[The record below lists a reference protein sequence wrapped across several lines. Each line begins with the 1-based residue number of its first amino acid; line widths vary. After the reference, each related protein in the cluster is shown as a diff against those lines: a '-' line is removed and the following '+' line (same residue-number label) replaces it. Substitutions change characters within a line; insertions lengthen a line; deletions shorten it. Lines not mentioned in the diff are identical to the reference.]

1 MTELRKDA
9 TVLALIWLTLWQ
21 YQLICSPIWN
31 GNLRKRHCEVC
42 NRNTISIVYSFDLT
56 LETWKD
62 VCYRNTVSSS
72 KTVFT
77 FCIHRAHY
85 TQHVPK
91 DKTLGKPDYKGAIL
105 WSILHRHC
113 YWHGFRVFILLSSIT
128 AEKLVSCECQISF
141 CCALYS
147 TVSVN
152 VNGILLITLT
162 HVILASMCL
171 SWNWLPTLRYETG
184 GYRVTLRSVQS
195 ECSFHHALIWFE
207 LGN

>member
-21 YQLICSPIWN
+21 YQLICSPVWN

-62 VCYRNTVSSS
+62 VCYRNTVSST

-77 FCIHRAHY
+77 FCIHRAHC

-105 WSILHRHC
+105 RSILHRHC

-147 TVSVN
+147 PVSVN
-152 VNGILLITLT
+152 INGILLITLT
-162 HVILASMCL
+162 HRCVYLGIDYL
-171 SWNWLPTLRYETG
+171 
-184 GYRVTLRSVQS
+184 QS
-195 ECSFHHALIWFE
+195 DMKPEGTEWHFVVCNRNAVSIMQSFDSN